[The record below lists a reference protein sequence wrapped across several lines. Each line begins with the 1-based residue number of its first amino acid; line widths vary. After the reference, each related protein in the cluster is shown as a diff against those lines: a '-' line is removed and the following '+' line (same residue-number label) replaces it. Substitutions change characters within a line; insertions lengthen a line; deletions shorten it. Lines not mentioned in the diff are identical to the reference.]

1 MKVEVKCYLRKEKFQ
16 FYVIFVRKNVMDF
29 LVSDKNKV
37 FQAPRKKGMELN
49 KYLTDKIFQKS

>member
-37 FQAPRKKGMELN
+37 FQAPRKKRNGT
-49 KYLTDKIFQKS
+49 K